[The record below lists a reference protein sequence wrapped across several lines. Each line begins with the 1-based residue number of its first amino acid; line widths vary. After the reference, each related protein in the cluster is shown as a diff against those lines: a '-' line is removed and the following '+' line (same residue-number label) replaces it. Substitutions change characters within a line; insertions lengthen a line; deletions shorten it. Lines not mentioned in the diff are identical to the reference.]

1 MMTVVEEM
9 DPGHPQSWQAAA
21 KIAVCSIF
29 SSVDKLLGHFAEY
42 EESGKSRLVSSAA
55 GVENDDFLNSVLE
68 GLSLLDTQFEGMLNN
83 SKWFDSDPM
92 YWAEEWKVLG
102 TLAAA
107 AGIKNGNLNSVI
119 TTSGQHPEM
128 SNFQPA
134 SAGVF
139 ESWML
144 REDITSTIIRKQ
156 TDYGHHNIA
165 RFGRHGIL
173 VRCHDKIARLKN
185 LHLTRGGNAA
195 NESLSDTYVDIIG
208 YSAIGMMW
216 ERDWFLLELE

>member
-29 SSVDKLLGHFAEY
+29 SSVDKLLEHFAEY

-55 GVENDDFLNSVLE
+55 GAENDDFLNSVLE

-107 AGIKNGNLNSVI
+107 AGIKNGNLNDISPAV
-119 TTSGQHPEM
+119 GHPEIRD
-128 SNFQPA
+128 FQSA

-185 LHLTRGGNAA
+185 LHLARNGKAA